1 MFLAVDGFELATLL
15 SALQLGGNGGD
26 FGRVGG
32 NHAVVGDACFA
43 NPFPDPEHQGEAA
56 KKAEGFP
63 REAGG
68 PQPSWDDGERPH
80 SSRPRAL
87 PVTTVTFEKCS
98 RSPIVRQRGIIAS

>member
-1 MFLAVDGFELATLL
+1 VIGSCQDDVR
-15 SALQLGGNGGD
+15 SVLGGNGGN

-32 NHAVVGDACFA
+32 NDTVVGDSCFP
-43 NPFPDPEHQGEAA
+43 NPLPDPENQRETAEE
-56 KKAEGFP
+56 AEGFT

-87 PVTTVTFEKCS
+87 PVTTVT
-98 RSPIVRQRGIIAS
+98 